1 MKKNNWE
8 HLNEKNEPA
17 SEKLVCTNCNNDTFR
32 VYIKVIIDD
41 ARIYCTKCGEFL
53 V

>member
-1 MKKNNWE
+1 MKKKSWE
-8 HLNEKNEPA
+8 QPIEKEEQG
-17 SEKLVCTNCNNDTFR
+17 SEKQICVKCGNDTFR

-41 ARIYCTKCGEFL
+41 ASLYCSQCAEFL